1 MFCHTCVLGTP
12 TPRISYKMMMSRLRI
27 ARGLMV
33 CPTDPITR
41 LNTTL
46 NNRYRSGV
54 ATSDNREK

>member
-1 MFCHTCVLGTP
+1 
-12 TPRISYKMMMSRLRI
+12 MMMSRLRI

-54 ATSDNREK
+54 ATSDNRKK